1 MATADVCVER
11 GTKRVFVS
19 ALDWPGWSRSG
30 RTVDEALEALRYAW
44 PRYLSVIR
52 GAGGRASVSPPGLVV
67 VEELTGTSSTDFGVP
82 AAIATADARPAT
94 AQEAKR
100 LAAFVSS
107 AWSTFDRAVASAT
120 PELRKGPR
128 GGGRDRD
135 AMARHV
141 DQADIEY
148 AKKIGVRLPSASVA
162 DRRLAMLQALARPS
176 DGSPLADRGWP
187 SRYAARRIAWHALD
201 HAWEIQERT
210 ET

>member
-1 MATADVCVER
+1 MATAGVCVER
-11 GTKRVFVS
+11 GAKRVFAS

-30 RTVDEALEALRYAW
+30 RTVDEALEALRSSW
-44 PRYLSVIR
+44 PRYVPVIR
-52 GAGGRASVSPPGLVV
+52 RAGGRASISPPELVV
-67 VEELTGTSSTDFGVP
+67 TEDWPGTASTDFGVP
-82 AAIATADARPAT
+82 AAIAAADARPAT

-100 LAAFVSS
+100 LAAFVSA
-107 AWSTFDRAVASAT
+107 AWSTLDRAVASAP

-135 AMARHV
+135 AMAQHV

-148 AKKIGVRLPSASVA
+148 AKKIGVRQPSASVA
-162 DRRLAMLQALARPS
+162 DRRLAVLQALARPS

-201 HAWEIQERT
+201 HAWEIKERT